1 MLKKSEPE
9 LNKNTKNNFIDY
21 TSLNDKHKR
30 RFTLSHQIVILITL
44 VVCIAL
50 LPASLFTT
58 YRVSKVIYDRVS
70 INAVSINNILCNSAE
85 IKDGLVVPYD
95 ANNKDND
102 QLMANYVNEVD
113 HSDEAGV
120 AIYDKNRNLR
130 VMYNPG
136 NLPNFASSAQ
146 KLVDKYA
153 SVNKITW
160 KENYKIPNKAIGL
173 SLIHI

>member
-30 RFTLSHQIVILITL
+30 RFTLSHHIVILITL

-70 INAVSINNILCNSAE
+70 INAVRSTIFYVILLKSKMDLLC
-85 IKDGLVVPYD
+85 
-95 ANNKDND
+95 
-102 QLMANYVNEVD
+102 LMT
-113 HSDEAGV
+113 
-120 AIYDKNRNLR
+120 L
-130 VMYNPG
+130 
-136 NLPNFASSAQ
+136 
-146 KLVDKYA
+146 
-153 SVNKITW
+153 ITR
-160 KENYKIPNKAIGL
+160 IMT
-173 SLIHI
+173 S

>member
-95 ANNKDND
+95 AN
-102 QLMANYVNEVD
+102 
-113 HSDEAGV
+113 
-120 AIYDKNRNLR
+120 
-130 VMYNPG
+130 
-136 NLPNFASSAQ
+136 
-146 KLVDKYA
+146 
-153 SVNKITW
+153 KIGR
-160 KENYKIPNKAIGL
+160 A
-173 SLIHI
+173 HV